1 MYIRPMTS
9 PKRVNALM
17 VDDDPEALLLMGI
30 RLNEACGPDTQFALE
45 GAESLKGGL
54 LAIEKGEFDVILL
67 DLNLPDSRG
76 LETVAAVHRK
86 ARGTPIVVL
95 TGYEDESVGLEAIG
109 LGAQDYLIKDRLNIT
124 LLRRAIRFSIERS
137 ALLRELKEL
146 EQLRAEVRE
155 RRKAD
160 QFKDRLLG
168 AVSHEL
174 RSPLTVA
181 QAAVSNLADGLVG
194 PLSAGQAEL
203 VEMARR
209 NLDRL
214 GRLVINALDYS
225 RLDSGRATLEF
236 RRVDARRLVSELVS
250 DWRRSLTRPVAV
262 TVELEDGMPPV
273 RADVD
278 HFAQVLG
285 NLLDNAARHA
295 AGRIRVE
302 ARAVNGAARIT
313 VQDDGPGVPAS
324 RAEEIFLPY
333 MQLTRGKGSGYK
345 GTGLGLAIC
354 REIAELSSGRI
365 WLDETA
371 EAGARFHFELPLWT
385 SAHAAAAK

>member
-1 MYIRPMTS
+1 VVPA
-9 PKRVNALM
+9 KRVTALM
-17 VDDDPEALLLMGI
+17 IDDDPESLLLMGI
-30 RLNEACGPDTQFALE
+30 RLNEACGTDIRFALE
-45 GAESLKGGL
+45 GAESLKAGL
-54 LAIEKGEFDVILL
+54 LQLDRGEFDVILL

-76 LETVAAVHRK
+76 LETVKAVHRK
-86 ARGTPIVVL
+86 AAGTPIVVL
-95 TGYEDESVGLEAIG
+95 TGFEDESVGLEAIG

-124 LLRRAIRFSIERS
+124 LLSRAIRFAIERS
-137 ALLRELKEL
+137 AMMRELREL

-181 QAAVSNLADGLVG
+181 QAAVSNLAEGLVG

-214 GRLVINALDYS
+214 GRLVMNALDYS

-236 RRVDARRLVSELVS
+236 RRVDARRLISELAS
-250 DWRRSLTRPVAV
+250 DWKRSLGRPLRVE
-262 TVELEDGMPPV
+262 VELADGLPQV

-278 HFAQVLG
+278 HFAQVLS

-295 AGRIRVE
+295 AGRVAVS
-302 ARAVNGAARIT
+302 ARAEGKMVRIT
-313 VQDDGPGVPAS
+313 VEDDGPGVPAE
-324 RAEEIFLPY
+324 RAEEIFMPY
-333 MQLTRGKGSGYK
+333 SQLTRKGTGYK

-365 WLDETA
+365 WLDEA
-371 EAGARFHFELPLWT
+371 SEAGARFHFELPHWT
-385 SAHAAAAK
+385 SAPSAAAR